1 MSMSKTVVIT
11 GTTRGIG
18 RVTAEELAAAGY
30 RVITLV
36 RDLAAGLT
44 VREAIVAA
52 APKSRLDVVHCDL
65 GSLASVRQAAG
76 LVRRETL
83 TIDCLINNAGIV
95 SLRRATSVDGFELV
109 FATNHL
115 GPFLLTELLL
125 DRIARGGRIINVA
138 SRIHFKGSLDL
149 AQVVAP
155 TQSSY
160 GPRAAYAQSKL
171 ANVLHTFALARRLA
185 GRGIA
190 VNCLHPG
197 VVRSGLLPP
206 WIRTI
211 KPLISPE
218 MADVTRGAR
227 TTLYL
232 ALDAAAGALNGMYLD
247 ENQKVRPAA
256 PLAQSIALQEALWA
270 ASMAW
275 VDEAGSPASAR
286 TGHEPS
292 EAGMWRRTDEQ
303 RDVTDSPS

>member
-1 MSMSKTVVIT
+1 MSKIAVIT
-11 GTTRGIG
+11 GATRGIG

-30 RVITLV
+30 RVMMLV
-36 RDLAAGLT
+36 RDLSAGMR
-44 VREAIVAA
+44 VRDALAA
-52 APKSRLDVVHCDL
+52 AVPDSRLDIVHCDL
-65 GSLASVRQAAG
+65 ASLASVRQAAAA
-76 LVRRETL
+76 VRRETFR
-83 TIDCLINNAGIV
+83 IDCLINNAGIV
-95 SLRRATSVDGFELV
+95 SMRPAISADGFELV

-149 AQVVAP
+149 AQVAAP
-155 TQSSY
+155 TKY
-160 GPRAAYAQSKL
+160 AYRPRSAYAQSKL

-206 WIRTI
+206 WLRAI
-211 KPLISPE
+211 KVVISPG
-218 MADVTRGAR
+218 MLDVTRGAR

-232 ALDAAAGALNGMYLD
+232 ALDNEAGALTGAYVD

-256 PLAQSIALQEALWA
+256 PLAQSVALQEALWA
-270 ASMAW
+270 ASARW
-275 VDEAGSPASAR
+275 VGR
-286 TGHEPS
+286 G
-292 EAGMWRRTDEQ
+292 
-303 RDVTDSPS
+303 